1 MVNLVQSLE
10 PRQNIAASNAG
21 MPEVSFKKKK
31 SKQPVKEEDKILPN
45 DIFSK
50 TKYNL
55 KKTKDIALT
64 HFPRGL
70 YGAPDY
76 TFFEYLQTAKF
87 PYYVGGPVLAALF
100 YAGVKYDNQIAGNAA
115 KKVAKHMALGV
126 GLYYVAAALAK
137 GIINTT
143 VQLARGMDL
152 NHPYQRVISKNPG
165 YSGIFQKGF
174 EIQKVFGSNEF
185 TRWDVLYKKDGE
197 TLAEINE
204 RYTDMAKKFK
214 IKAETEDPDGT
225 LKHLIKK
232 TIIMAKAWQYALT
245 ALFVPIGIGIAN
257 QKAWDEENLQ
267 EFKGLLKNGIFNKK
281 LSTKTKLENIKTALK
296 DYIFSPFIK
305 SIQQFWSG
313 NSKASSII
321 GKTSISLAALGTL
334 TAIGLLLTKTTAK
347 NYKIENKSDGVKL

>member
-10 PRQNIAASNAG
+10 PRQNNAASFRG
-21 MPEVSFKKKK
+21 MPETSFKKKK
-31 SKQPVKEEDKILPN
+31 KPAVKEEDKILPN
-45 DIFSK
+45 DVFSK
-50 TKYNL
+50 MKYNV

-87 PYYVGGPVLAALF
+87 PYYVGGPILAALF
-100 YAGVKYDNQIAGNAA
+100 YAGVKYDNQLAGNAA

-126 GLYYVAAALAK
+126 GLYYLAASLAK

-143 VQLARGMDL
+143 VQLSRGMDL
-152 NHPYQRVISKNPG
+152 NHPYQRVISKTPG

-185 TRWDVLYKKDGE
+185 TRWDVLYKKEGNN
-197 TLAEINE
+197 LSEINE

-267 EFKGLLKNGIFNKK
+267 EFKGLLKNGIN
-281 LSTKTKLENIKTALK
+281 N
-296 DYIFSPFIK
+296 
-305 SIQQFWSG
+305 G
-313 NSKASSII
+313 
-321 GKTSISLAALGTL
+321 
-334 TAIGLLLTKTTAK
+334 
-347 NYKIENKSDGVKL
+347 

>member
-10 PRQNIAASNAG
+10 PRQNTAASFRG

-31 SKQPVKEEDKILPN
+31 QKPAVKEEDKILPN
-45 DIFSK
+45 DVFSK
-50 TKYNL
+50 MKYNI

-87 PYYVGGPVLAALF
+87 PYYVGGPILAALF
-100 YAGVKYDNQIAGNAA
+100 YAGVKYDNQLAGNAA

-126 GLYYVAAALAK
+126 GLYYLSAALAK
-137 GIINTT
+137 GLINTT

-152 NHPYQRVISKNPG
+152 NHPYQRVISKTPG
-165 YSGIFQKGF
+165 YTGIFKKGF

-185 TRWDVLYKKDGE
+185 TRWDVLYKKDGKN
-197 TLAEINE
+197 LSEINE

-214 IKAETEDPDGT
+214 IKAETEDPDGS

-257 QKAWDEENLQ
+257 QKAWDEENVQ

-347 NYKIENKSDGVKL
+347 NYKIENKSDGVKS